1 MYKLALK
8 IATQAHKG
16 QVRKDGKTPYI
27 LHPIRVAD
35 QFNDDFK
42 KTIAVLHDVLEDSN
56 QDLSMF
62 PKKVTDI
69 LKILTKKG
77 DYFSYIKKISENE
90 IATQIK
96 IADILDNLA
105 DDCFQI
111 PDSQI
116 KKYNKALKILINN

>member
-16 QVRKDGKTPYI
+16 QFRKDGVTPYI
-27 LHPIRVAD
+27 SHPIRVAQ
-35 QFNDDFK
+35 QFKDDYR
-42 KTIAVLHDVLEDSN
+42 KTIAVLHDVLEDTD

-62 PKKVTDI
+62 PKKVTDV

-116 KKYNKALKILINN
+116 KKYYKALKILI

>member
-16 QVRKDGKTPYI
+16 QFRKDGVTPYI
-27 LHPIRVAD
+27 SHPIRVAQ
-35 QFNDDFK
+35 QFKDDYR
-42 KTIAVLHDVLEDSN
+42 KTIAVLHDVLEDTD

-62 PKKVTDI
+62 PKKVTDV

-116 KKYNKALKILINN
+116 KRYYKALKILI

>member
-1 MYKLALK
+1 MYKLALQ
-8 IATQAHKG
+8 IANQAHKR
-16 QVRKDGKTPYI
+16 QFRKDGKTPYI
-27 LHPIRVAD
+27 LHPLRVSWH
-35 QFNDDFK
+35 FKDDYR

-116 KKYNKALKILINN
+116 KRYYKALKILI

>member
-1 MYKLALK
+1 
-8 IATQAHKG
+8 
-16 QVRKDGKTPYI
+16 
-27 LHPIRVAD
+27 
-35 QFNDDFK
+35 
-42 KTIAVLHDVLEDSN
+42 
-56 QDLSMF
+56 MF
-62 PKKVTDI
+62 PKKVTDV

-116 KKYNKALKILINN
+116 KRYYKALKILIWR

>member
-1 MYKLALK
+1 MYKLALQ

-16 QVRKDGKTPYI
+16 QVRKDGETPYI

-42 KTIAVLHDVLEDSN
+42 KTIAVLHDVLEDTD

-62 PKKVTDI
+62 PKKVTDV

-116 KKYNKALKILINN
+116 KRYYKALKILI